1 MLMQPQASAMK
12 DRFSHDKLN
21 TSDIAGTVADT
32 YGKYRRLEG
41 RNYMDM
47 SDIEKTKPK

>member
-1 MLMQPQASAMK
+1 MR

-21 TSDIAGTVADT
+21 TSDIQGTVADT
-32 YGKYRRLEG
+32 YGKYKRLEG

-47 SDIEKTKPK
+47 GDIEKAKPNQLK